1 MRPSPRPPDPGA
13 PGTRAVYSA
22 AVTSVTEIADDPG
35 ASGRLLFVL
44 ALLAGLLL
52 RLVQLGSPDLFG
64 PDEGAWAVGARNI
77 VEGGLPQLLAL
88 SATPLGDANGMP
100 VFFPALLAVMVK
112 VFGAYE
118 WAIRLPSV
126 FAGLVAAFVLER
138 IVRRGYGQPAGHIAG
153 AFAALA
159 PPLVLASR
167 AATVEPTLALLGL
180 GGIIFGLRAFE
191 EDSPGEAPLSGFL
204 FGLGFLTKGY
214 AVGLFVIPLLLALL
228 FRPRLFALGRTKR
241 TLALLAGSFLFTAG
255 LQLLLI
261 ALLRPEALAPHVAR
275 AFGSAPAVLRQLTDA
290 ALVSADLR
298 MIVKTLFVLL
308 PLVGVGIAYLTRPLG
323 EEEVVSGATGG
334 ERRLSHMALWCTYGV
349 ELVVLVAVAGSLEL
363 SSTPVLPALSALA
376 GLGGAALL
384 TRPLTPRR
392 ARFETVT
399 AVVSGGLV
407 LGLAVLLVATSSEP
421 LFNGGAAAP
430 FTAAGAL
437 AAIVL
442 STAGAAW
449 LASGDAARRFGRRV
463 GLVFLS
469 ILLVSEGL
477 EAARAIRHDF
487 LAHRTGA
494 RALADQVAP
503 ALLPLPPRAVTFRAP
518 ETDALGFRL
527 FRTGI
532 TWADRPTVE
541 RIAEE
546 ARLGSTVVWAYREK
560 STDAAAAPAPLVR
573 AWLIVNTREVTAEVD
588 ARAGRPT
595 GLRVFVAVPP
605 S

>member
-1 MRPSPRPPDPGA
+1 M
-13 PGTRAVYSA
+13 
-22 AVTSVTEIADDPG
+22 ADDPG

-52 RLVQLGSPDLFG
+52 RLVQLGSPDLLG

-88 SATPLGDANGMP
+88 SATPLGDASGTP
-100 VFFPALLAVMVK
+100 VFFPLLLSLMVK
-112 VFGAYE
+112 TFGAYE

-126 FAGLVAAFVLER
+126 FAGLFAAFVLER

-167 AATVEPTLALLGL
+167 AATVEPTLGLLGL

-191 EDSPGEAPLSGFL
+191 EDSPGEAPLAGVL

-228 FRPRLFALGRTKR
+228 FRPRLFSLGRTKR
-241 TLALLAGSFLFTAG
+241 TLALLFAAFVATAG
-255 LQLLLI
+255 LQLLLV
-261 ALLRPEALAPHVAR
+261 AVLKPEALGPHVAR
-275 AFGSAPAVLRQLTDA
+275 AFGSAPDALRRLTDV

-308 PLVGVGIAYLTRPLG
+308 PLVGLGIAYLARPLG
-323 EEEVVSGATGG
+323 EEEIVSGATGG
-334 ERRLSHMALWCTYGV
+334 DRRLSHAALWCGYGV

-384 TRPLTPRR
+384 TRPRSPARV
-392 ARFETVT
+392 RFETVVT
-399 AVVSGGLV
+399 VVSGAVVLV
-407 LGLAVLLVATSSEP
+407 LAIVLVATAMEP
-421 LFNGGAAAP
+421 LFNGGRAAP

-437 AAIVL
+437 SAIVL
-442 STAGAAW
+442 CTGGAAW
-449 LASGDAARRFGRRV
+449 LVSGDAARRFGPRV
-463 GLVFLS
+463 GLAFLS
-469 ILLVSEGL
+469 ALLVSEGL
-477 EAARAIRHDF
+477 EAARAIRHDL

-494 RALADQVAP
+494 RALAEQVAP

-518 ETDALGFRL
+518 EPEAVAFRL
-527 FRTGI
+527 FRTGV
-532 TWADRPTVE
+532 TWADRPTVAA
-541 RIAEE
+541 IAAE
-546 ARLGSTVVWAYREK
+546 ARRGPTAVWAWREGAM
-560 STDAAAAPAPLVR
+560 DPVAAPAPLVR
-573 AWLIVNTREVTAEVD
+573 AWLIVNTREVTEEVD
-588 ARAGRPT
+588 ARAGRKT
-595 GLRVFVAVPP
+595 GLRVFVARPP